1 MIALRMRR
9 QIETSSGFIIDRR
22 DFGVP
27 RSQRGVRKI
36 SPEVFFGPMSLMG
49 TPYSTAATRTPT
61 RFRSPSQRFAA
72 RRSSSVRFD

>member
-49 TPYSTAATRTPT
+49 TPYSTARP
-61 RFRSPSQRFAA
+61 
-72 RRSSSVRFD
+72 

>member
-22 DFGVP
+22 DFGGP

-36 SPEVFFGPMSLMG
+36 SLEVFFRTDVIDGHSLLNCPAVN
-49 TPYSTAATRTPT
+49 TPV
-61 RFRSPSQRFAA
+61 
-72 RRSSSVRFD
+72 VRDPGHFLA